1 MPQTK
6 RISFHSTR
14 SQSSKKT
21 IFINKINID
30 EIEKKSK
37 ISTKFWSNLFEKFD
51 TMKMVVDSVDLMQ

>member
-14 SQSSKKT
+14 SQSSRKT

-30 EIEKKSK
+30 EIEKQCK